1 MAAEEVD
8 DLVEDAVLRLEEIFP
23 EGADHRRRQHH
34 RQQDRRAPETV
45 GAELAIEQQRER
57 EAEQQLQRDRADQEV
72 RRRAHVVPDRFVA
85 QNALVVGD
93 AGPQD
98 VGVRLVSA
106 VVGERQVDR
115 PQQRKDVEGQQQD
128 DRRRDEQP
136 RERSI
141 RQSLMASEYGVHG

>member
-1 MAAEEVD
+1 MVFAAALLFIAAQAGFLDGPRVLANMALD
-8 DLVEDAVLRLEEIFP
+8 RWFP
-23 EGADHRRRQHH
+23 NRFA
-34 RQQDRRAPETV
+34 T
-45 GAELAIEQQRER
+45 LS
-57 EAEQQLQRDRADQEV
+57 
-72 RRRAHVVPDRFVA
+72 DRFVA